1 MVRSWIDTVFIDC
14 QIAPRLTTT
23 ETDGCKFIRFR
34 ILLAAL
40 NTPNLFGIVEKIIE
54 M

>member
-1 MVRSWIDTVFIDC
+1 MVRSGVDTVFVDC
-14 QIAPRLTTT
+14 QIAPRLITT
-23 ETDGCKFIRFR
+23 ETGGCKFIRFR

-40 NTPNLFGIVEKIIE
+40 NTPNLFGIVEKILE